1 MPAQHRAWLKVSTSQ
16 VDCGTVELESSTA
29 SGMNPRVP
37 TLMWEAREHGP
48 VIQAAERAAEAGN
61 YTSAEKLLREAA
73 RLQEASLGPRH
84 PDLANTLNNLG
95 IVCEMTSK
103 PDDAEQYFRRAV
115 SIARTSLAADHPF
128 VATSQKNLR
137 DFCEARG
144 KAVEPPAPEPE
155 VEPPAPVVE
164 APVVEVPAPVVE
176 LQASEAT
183 ATLDPEPEP
192 EPEPAATPAPITES
206 ASPEPAPAT
215 APTRES
221 AIDTDPEDPEVTSK
235 KVFNRV
241 ALGALGPIA
250 MLMVILA
257 AGLPRLGAPELAV
270 PSREVAID
278 PPRMITP
285 PPITPPSEPSPVDAS
300 PAPEKPQTT
309 NAATKSSRAADEAT
323 TSDVTAAP
331 ARPVVVRAGLCG
343 ELDDWSCDPA
353 DRPVPPGPL
362 FFYTQI
368 KSPIATTI
376 QHRWYQDNHL
386 RQAVDLRVE
395 ANRTAGYRT
404 YSRNLMKS
412 ESAGDWRVEVRSQEG
427 SLLHEERF
435 TVH

>member
-1 MPAQHRAWLKVSTSQ
+1 MPAQHPVWLKVSTSA

-37 TLMWEAREHGP
+37 THMWEAREPGP

-183 ATLDPEPEP
+183 ATLEPEP
-192 EPEPAATPAPITES
+192 EPPAA
-206 ASPEPAPAT
+206 PAPAT
-215 APTRES
+215 DPARQP
-221 AIDTDPEDPEVTSK
+221 AIDTDPEDPEVTSRK
-235 KVFNRV
+235 FFYRV

-257 AGLPRLGAPELAV
+257 AGLPRLGAPELTV
-270 PSREVAID
+270 LSREVAID

-285 PPITPPSEPSPVDAS
+285 PPITPPSEPSLVDAS

-323 TSDVTAAP
+323 PSDVTATP
-331 ARPVVVRAGLCG
+331 ARPVIVRAGLCG

-368 KSPIATTI
+368 KSSTATTI

-412 ESAGDWRVEVRSQEG
+412 ESAGDWRVEVRSQDG

-435 TVH
+435 AVR

>member
-1 MPAQHRAWLKVSTSQ
+1 MPAQHPAWLKVSTSE
-16 VDCGTVELESSTA
+16 VNCGTVELESPTA
-29 SGMNPRVP
+29 SRMNPRVP
-37 TLMWEAREHGP
+37 THMWQAREHGP
-48 VIQAAERAAEAGN
+48 VIKAAEKAAEAGN
-61 YTSAEKLLREAA
+61 YASAEKLLREAA

-95 IVCEMTSK
+95 IVCEMTAK

-137 DFCEARG
+137 DFCESRG
-144 KAVEPPAPEPE
+144 KVVEPPAPAPE
-155 VEPPAPVVE
+155 EEPPAPVVE
-164 APVVEVPAPVVE
+164 VAPAVEVPAPVVE
-176 LQASEAT
+176 VPAEVVELPASAAT
-183 ATLDPEPEP
+183 VTLDPEPEP
-192 EPEPAATPAPITES
+192 EPTPATPD
-206 ASPEPAPAT
+206 PEPAPAT
-215 APTRES
+215 APARQS
-221 AIDTDPEDPEVTSK
+221 AIDPDPEDPEVTSK
-235 KVFNRV
+235 KFFYRV

-278 PPRMITP
+278 PPPTMTPLPITP
-285 PPITPPSEPSPVDAS
+285 PPEPSPVDAS
-300 PAPEKPQTT
+300 PAPEEPTPPPP
-309 NAATKSSRAADEAT
+309 TKSSRAADKAT
-323 TSDVTAAP
+323 TSNITPAP
-331 ARPVVVRAGLCG
+331 ARPVVTRASLCG

-368 KSPIATTI
+368 KSPTATTI

-386 RQAVDLRVE
+386 RQAVELRVE

-412 ESAGDWRVEVRSQEG
+412 ESAGDWRVEVRSHDG
-427 SLLHEERF
+427 ALLHEERF
-435 TVH
+435 AVR